1 VSSGGFAVPRYC
13 PGLVDVGRWR
23 RYIVTKEFPMAR
35 PRPARR
41 RLLALALLCLVSVLA
56 ACGAA
61 PPAAPAVDQSAGGA
75 AAGDDNAPITV
86 WVDATREAA
95 VKLFQEQHPDKAE
108 LIKIEIADRA
118 QFPAKVLLFNNS
130 GSGWPDVVFAE
141 PEIVGQVADASRAF
155 PADLTP
161 YVSKAILDQFAP
173 GANAP
178 CTFDG
183 KLYCLRN
190 DLAQNVLWYNKP
202 LMDEFGYT
210 VPTTWEEYLALGERV
225 AAEHPGYIIGAFGD
239 DQAMNVY
246 FWASRCPMNQL
257 KDPNTVL
264 INLADPK
271 CVRAAQLA
279 DSLIANGAISKL
291 APFDPAFVE
300 LVGQNKLL
308 MLPAASWYG
317 EYVFGGKPDSTY
329 YKEANGQLA
338 VAPPLKW
345 ADEDTN
351 YTGAQG
357 GAAWTMSRHTAN
369 PKLAAEL
376 IVWLTTA
383 PDYQASAPT
392 LPAYLPAADLWS
404 QTLAGNKVYASD
416 PFPVLKESSGLIDPL
431 WANVRFNKSDA
442 FKTVVIGALQAGQ
455 SVESAL
461 PELQK
466 QLSALAEAQGY
477 VVVNQ

>member
-1 VSSGGFAVPRYC
+1 MYHTRADRY
-13 PGLVDVGRWR
+13 GL
-23 RYIVTKEFPMAR
+23 
-35 PRPARR
+35 
-41 RLLALALLCLVSVLA
+41 LLALALVCIVLLA

-61 PPAAPAVDQSAGGA
+61 PPTAGTAPQGSSGDAPAT
-75 AAGDDNAPITV
+75 DDNAPITV
-86 WVDATREAA
+86 WVDSTREGA
-95 VKLFQEQHPDKAE
+95 VKLFKEKFPDKADKINIE
-108 LIKIEIADRA
+108 LADRA

-141 PEIVGQVADASRAF
+141 PELVGQVSDASRNF

-161 YVSKAILDQFAP
+161 YVSQEILDKFAP

-178 CTFDG
+178 CTIGG
-183 KLYCLRN
+183 KLVCLRN
-190 DLAQNVLWYNKP
+190 DLAHNVLWYNKP

-210 VPTTWEEYLALGERV
+210 VPATWDEYLALGERV
-225 AAEHPGYIIGAFGD
+225 AQEHPGYIIGAFGD

-257 KDPNTVL
+257 KDANTVL
-264 INLADPK
+264 INLTDPK
-271 CVRAAQLA
+271 CTRAAQMV
-279 DSLIANGAISKL
+279 DKLIANGAISKL
-291 APFDPAFVE
+291 GPFDPAFVE
-300 LVGQNKLL
+300 LVGQDKLL

-329 YKEANGQLA
+329 YKEAKGQLG

-345 ADEDTN
+345 ADEDKA

-357 GAAWTMSRHTAN
+357 GSAWTMSRHTKN

-376 IVWLTTA
+376 IVWLTTSD
-383 PDYQASAPT
+383 DYQGSAPT
-392 LPAYLPAADLWS
+392 FPAYLPAADTWS
-404 QTLAGNKVYASD
+404 KTTAGNALYASD

-431 WANVRFNKSDA
+431 WANVRFNKSTA
-442 FKTVVIGALQAGQ
+442 FNTVVIGALQAGQ
-455 SVESAL
+455 TVESAL

-466 QLSALAEAQGY
+466 QLTALAEAQGY
-477 VVVNQ
+477 IVVNQ